1 MALLEGKILS
11 QHFDQ
16 QEHCF
21 FVAHQEGNCEY
32 MYFLHFFFGMTP
44 INTNYLV
51 KQSHDATETLQVAPG
66 HMSIQ
71 HMARSAVNS
80 LLSPKSIILD
90 KLNESSGA
98 LETGPINLKLD
109 GSEILE
115 GHVHNLNELERIDE
129 GMAPSGFRNDIQ
141 QLGIGSG
148 TGNWNI
154 QALLASRGVSDIN

>member
-1 MALLEGKILS
+1 
-11 QHFDQ
+11 
-16 QEHCF
+16 
-21 FVAHQEGNCEY
+21 
-32 MYFLHFFFGMTP
+32 MTP

-51 KQSHDATETLQVAPG
+51 TMPHFKLVQIAPG

-80 LLSPKSIILD
+80 LLGPKSIILD
-90 KLNESSGA
+90 KLNESFGA

-115 GHVHNLNELERIDE
+115 GHVYNLNELERIDE

-154 QALLASRGVSDIN
+154 QALLASRGVSDID

>member
-51 KQSHDATETLQVAPG
+51 KQSHDATETLQVGTNCSRA
-66 HMSIQ
+66 
-71 HMARSAVNS
+71 
-80 LLSPKSIILD
+80 
-90 KLNESSGA
+90 
-98 LETGPINLKLD
+98 
-109 GSEILE
+109 
-115 GHVHNLNELERIDE
+115 HVHPTHGQIC
-129 GMAPSGFRNDIQ
+129 SQ
-141 QLGIGSG
+141 QLIRP
-148 TGNWNI
+148 
-154 QALLASRGVSDIN
+154 QEHYSRQT